1 MAPCLFWI
9 QPMSHLFSP
18 LPLGPLTLP
27 NRIVIAPMCQYSAC
41 KGHAGSWHAMHYGQL
56 AQSGAGLLI
65 TEATAVQAN
74 GRISWADTGLWDEAC
89 AAAWQP
95 VLAGIRQWSDMPLG
109 IQLAHAGRKA
119 SCHRPWEGGAQL
131 AADDARAWPTVS
143 ASAQPYAAHEAAP
156 QALGAAGVEALIADF
171 ASAALRAQA
180 LGFDLIELHAA
191 HGYLLHQ
198 FLSPLSN
205 TRSDRWGGS
214 LENRMALLLAVFD
227 AIQQAVG
234 AGMAL
239 GVRISAT
246 DWVPGGWDLA
256 QSIELARQL
265 DARGCHFLHVSSG
278 GLDARQQIPLGPGYQ
293 VPLAQAIKAQVA
305 MPVIAVGL
313 ITEPTHAE
321 GIVASGQADAIGIAR
336 GILYNPRW
344 PWHAAA
350 ALGATVAAAPQY
362 RRCEPRSAR
371 GVFA

>member
-1 MAPCLFWI
+1 
-9 QPMSHLFSP
+9 MSHLFSP

-41 KGHAGSWHAMHYGQL
+41 NGHAGSWHAMHYGQL

-143 ASAQPYAAHEAAP
+143 ATAQPYAAHDVAP
-156 QALGAAGVEALIADF
+156 QALDAAGIEALIADF

-293 VPLAQAIKAQVA
+293 VPLAQAIKAQVT

>member
-1 MAPCLFWI
+1 
-9 QPMSHLFSP
+9 MSHLFSP

-27 NRIVIAPMCQYSAC
+27 NRIVIAPMCQYSAGN
-41 KGHAGSWHAMHYGQL
+41 GHAGSWHAMHYGQL

-131 AADDARAWPTVS
+131 AAGDGRAWPTVS
-143 ASAQPYAAHEAAP
+143 ASAQPCAAHDVAP
-156 QALGAAGVEALIADF
+156 QALDAAGIEALIADF

-256 QSIELARQL
+256 QSIELARLL

-362 RRCEPRSAR
+362 RRGEPRSAR